1 MSKNRQER
9 MGGDPVVAGIV
20 RKMYGGRE
28 TMSGDLYLRA
38 DELDAADRVYELA
51 LEKRGPLTDAEKN
64 EARKAARDA
73 KRAIADAVTAAQAVV
88 DATDF

>member
-1 MSKNRQER
+1 
-9 MGGDPVVAGIV
+9 
-20 RKMYGGRE
+20 
-28 TMSGDLYLRA
+28 
-38 DELDAADRVYELA
+38 VYELA